1 MRWLADPLPALEG
14 TPAPVALPSVLVEVR
29 VVVDVIC
36 DILAASEDS
45 PSMESKWGLVMCV
58 GMS

>member
-1 MRWLADPLPALEG
+1 MSSITRSSKIL
-14 TPAPVALPSVLVEVR
+14 TAPVVRPSVLVEVR
-29 VVVDVIC
+29 VVVAAIC

-45 PSMESKWGLVMCV
+45 PLMESNWGLVMCV